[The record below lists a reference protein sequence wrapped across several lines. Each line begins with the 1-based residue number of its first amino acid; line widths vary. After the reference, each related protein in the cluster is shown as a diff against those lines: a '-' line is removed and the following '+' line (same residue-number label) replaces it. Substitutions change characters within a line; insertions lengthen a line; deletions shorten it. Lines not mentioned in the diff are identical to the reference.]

1 MGATGRLELV
11 PFDLD
16 GTLIRGDNC
25 VQTIG
30 RGMGRPE
37 WGEQFEVL
45 RMREQSAEVVRR
57 RVQPWLQRD
66 LEELTRHLSAA
77 RLAPGAVEAFE
88 TLRRHAVATAIVSI
102 GWSFA
107 VQWFARTFGADYYV
121 GTQLRSDGVV
131 THLWPEDKGRWLT
144 SLAADLGVDR
154 APWRGSTRCS
164 TCVMTKGWRWTAP
177 HVAGFFRPWRDLP
190 LALPHRRRATP
201 GLGPAGGAPGGPA
214 RHGPGAARSVTG
226 VPDRRR

>member
-11 PFDLD
+11 AFDLD

-131 THLWPEDKGRWLT
+131 THFWPEDKGRWLT

-154 APWRGSTRCS
+154 DGIGAVGDS
-164 TCVMTKGWRWTAP
+164 
-177 HVAGFFRPWRDLP
+177 RP
-190 LALPHRRRATP
+190 
-201 GLGPAGGAPGGPA
+201 
-214 RHGPGAARSVTG
+214 
-226 VPDRRR
+226 PDMVRK